1 MQYFQDDKFTYNDLP
16 ITTVGSDRVVLP
28 VAGRGTAD
36 ITQVRDIPTWQRWN
50 DYGIGL
56 LRKGGPGQLRQA
68 EEVFRRV
75 EDLGRPD
82 GPLNLARLYIREGR
96 LDEAVDAL
104 RRAADHDPP
113 AYPWSVAYF
122 TAVVNRQNGYLDKA
136 LEGYADVIN
145 TQFQEA
151 RKREFDFSQDFT
163 LLNEYAQTLFDRS
176 KLERNDTGRRDEYL
190 RQAEQTFLRV
200 LELDSE
206 NAEAHYGLSQVC
218 ARLGEPEEEQAHRA
232 LYAKY
237 KVDDNARDRAIVLAR
252 RKSAPAN
259 HAAEAVVLYDLQR
272 PGAYELGSPA
282 ADKVARR

>member
-1 MQYFQDDKFTYNDLP
+1 
-16 ITTVGSDRVVLP
+16 
-28 VAGRGTAD
+28 
-36 ITQVRDIPTWQRWN
+36 
-50 DYGIGL
+50 
-56 LRKGGPGQLRQA
+56 
-68 EEVFRRV
+68 
-75 EDLGRPD
+75 
-82 GPLNLARLYIREGR
+82 
-96 LDEAVDAL
+96 
-104 RRAADHDPP
+104 
-113 AYPWSVAYF
+113 VAYF

-136 LEGYADVIN
+136 LEGYADVLN

-176 KLERNDTGRRDEYL
+176 KLERNDPGRRDEYL

-218 ARLGEPEEEQAHRA
+218 ARLGEPEAEQAHRA

-252 RKSAPAN
+252 QKSAPAN

-272 PGAYELGSPA
+272 SGAYELESPA
-282 ADKVARR
+282 ADTVARR